1 MPPEGLIVGRVAASV
16 RDEYR
21 VLTPEGEL
29 HAEPCGALLY
39 GASCRADLPVVGDWV
54 RIRPIAAGEAIVYEV
69 LPRRTKFSRRAAG
82 NREQEQVIAANV
94 DTALIVCGLDGDFN
108 PRRIERYLTLVQ
120 ESGATPVIVLSKA
133 DLCGDTAA
141 RRREAEAVAR
151 RAPVIAVSS
160 ISDSGVAALAPYLE
174 PGKTVVL
181 LGSSGAG
188 KSTLVNRLLGTE
200 RQRTSPVRESDSRGR
215 HTTTHHELIPLPGGV
230 MLIDTPGLR
239 ELQLWA
245 NEDSLAEAFDDIAD
259 LAAQCRFRD
268 CAHSGEIGCAV
279 LEAIASGA
287 LDASRLES
295 YRKLRREIRRHEM
308 LADKPAAFA
317 EKQRWKSIHK
327 AIRLYNKSR

>member
-21 VLTPEGEL
+21 VLAPQGEL
-29 HAEPCGALLY
+29 HAQPCGALLY

-54 RIRPIAAGEAIVYEV
+54 RIRPIADGEAIVYEV

-82 NREQEQVIAANV
+82 DREQEQVIAANV

-108 PRRIERYLTLVQ
+108 PRRIERYLALVH
-120 ESGATPVIVLSKA
+120 ESGASPVIVLSKA
-133 DLCGDTAA
+133 DLCDNTAA
-141 RRREAEAVAR
+141 RIREAAAVAR
-151 RAPVIAVSS
+151 HSPVVTVSS
-160 ISDSGVAALAPYLE
+160 LSENGPAALVPYLQ
-174 PGKTVVL
+174 PGQTIVL

-200 RQRTSPVRESDSRGR
+200 RQRTAPVRASDSRGR
-215 HTTTHHELIPLPGGV
+215 HTTTHRELIPLPSGA

-245 NEDSLAEAFDDIAD
+245 NEESLDQAFDDIAE

-279 LEAIASGA
+279 LGAVASGA
-287 LDASRLES
+287 LDASRLKS
-295 YRKLRREIRRHEM
+295 YRKLRREIHRHEM

-327 AIRLYNKSR
+327 AIRQYYNK